1 MNYWT
6 NADRIL
12 NDLKSIGKTQVV
24 DGVAFHHYNP
34 LASTKNMSKLHDLH
48 KGTDIHLT
56 EHSEWGAS
64 GMHNIQEYF
73 LNWSRSYVYWV
84 PMTTIKLDEHNQGP
98 YNNIQELGPPLFI
111 EKGKDTSDMYVTP
124 EFYLLSQFSK
134 FIRPGAVRIE
144 CNTGSEKT
152 LTSVV
157 FRNTD
162 KSIVQV
168 LVNQTGGVVPFA
180 TVVGDHCF
188 KGKLAP
194 GSVGTYVWN
203 KRLTNPHN

>member
-12 NDLKSIGKTQVV
+12 NDLKSMGNTQVV

-48 KGTDIHLT
+48 
-56 EHSEWGAS
+56 
-64 GMHNIQEYF
+64 
-73 LNWSRSYVYWV
+73 
-84 PMTTIKLDEHNQGP
+84 
-98 YNNIQELGPPLFI
+98 
-111 EKGKDTSDMYVTP
+111 P

-134 FIRPGAVRIE
+134 FIRPGVVRID
-144 CNTGSEKT
+144 CNIGSEKT

-162 KSIVQV
+162 NSMVQV
-168 LVNQTGGVVPFA
+168 TVNQTSKEQPFI
-180 TVVGDHCF
+180 TVIGDHCF
-188 KGKLAP
+188 DDKLAP
-194 GSVGTYVWN
+194 GSVGTYLWN
-203 KRLTNPHN
+203 SRLTNSHN